1 MESTDFILRSTGAW
15 RARRSCPAAEVVV
28 SVINDRKTVVLRFFS
43 KFILFGFI
51 VWRNSLLV
59 LRLKSQ
65 KYGAKVENI
74 FLKDAEMY
82 YR

>member
-1 MESTDFILRSTGAW
+1 
-15 RARRSCPAAEVVV
+15 VV
-28 SVINDRKTVVLRFFS
+28 SVINVKKTVVLRFFS

-51 VWRNSLLV
+51 VLRNSLLV

-74 FLKDAEMY
+74 FLKDAEMC